1 MNQIE
6 DLYDVIKC
14 FCQEHEIELKSKN
27 TDSQNKLR
35 FFAKKEPISIFADI
49 SPTKEKLLAQRMIS
63 IRGKLFRE
71 SAVYFKRENDQ
82 IDYSS
87 STWVANAAIT
97 DYLRQFNR
105 VLREEVDS
113 ENVEHF
119 IFLSTIH
126 DRLKKYYNSKYPE
139 IQKNPE
145 NLLYVGS
152 EENRY
157 QALDCLLL
165 LGSFYPWSRKS

>member
-6 DLYDVIKC
+6 DLYDIIKS
-14 FCQEHEIELKSKN
+14 FCTEHKIELKSKN
-27 TDSQNKLR
+27 TDLQNQLR
-35 FFAKKEPISIFADI
+35 FFAKIEPISIFADI
-49 SPTKEKLLAQRMIS
+49 SPTKEKLLAQRMIL

-71 SAVYFKRENDQ
+71 SAVYFKRENNQ
-82 IDYSS
+82 TDYSS

-97 DYLRQFNR
+97 DYMRQFNR

-113 ENVEHF
+113 DNFEHF

-126 DRLKKYYNSKYPE
+126 DRLKRYYSSKSPE

-145 NLLYVGS
+145 NLFYVGS

-165 LGSFYPWSRKS
+165 LGSFYPWGSNK